1 VILSPRGLAAIKE
14 HEALRLTMY
23 DDSGG
28 ACTIGY
34 GHLVHK
40 GRTGTN
46 PKAEAPFK
54 GGISENIAS
63 DLLMADTG
71 IAQRAVAR
79 FVSVPL
85 APYQFDALVSLV
97 FNIGGEAFRKS
108 TLVKRLNA
116 ANFEG
121 AARQFD
127 VWVIDNGKRVQGLV
141 NRRAKER
148 AMFEGR

>member
-1 VILSPRGLAAIKE
+1 MQISARGLDALKKY
-14 HEALRLTMY
+14 EALRLTMY

-46 PKAEAPFK
+46 PKAEAPFV
-54 GGISENIAS
+54 GGISENIAA
-63 DLLMADTG
+63 DLLLQDTRT
-71 IAQRAVAR
+71 AQGSVKA

-85 APYQFDALVSLV
+85 AQHQFDALVSLV
-97 FNIGGEAFRKS
+97 FNIGGQAFRTS
-108 TLVKRLNA
+108 TLLKRLN
-116 ANFEG
+116 NQDYIG

-127 VWVIDNGKRVQGLV
+127 VWVNDNGKRVPGLV
-141 NRRAKER
+141 NRRAQER
-148 AMFEGR
+148 KMFEGE